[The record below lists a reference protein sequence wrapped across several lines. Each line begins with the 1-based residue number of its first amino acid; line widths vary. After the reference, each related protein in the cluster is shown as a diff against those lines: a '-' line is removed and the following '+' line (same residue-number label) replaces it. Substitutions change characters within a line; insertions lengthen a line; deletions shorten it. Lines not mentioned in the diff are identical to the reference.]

1 MAARNRPRNGLAKED
16 RDDAHEERSM
26 WEQIIRDLEKCKTI
40 NDRAKE
46 VTALILEKEEVVKKC
61 KRSKLLLRPFIAC
74 FRRSFF
80 LQSHLSRLCL

>member
-26 WEQIIRDLEKCKTI
+26 WEQIIRDLEKCKTL

-61 KRSKLLLRPFIAC
+61 KPSKLLLRPCIAC
-74 FRRSFF
+74 FRCS
-80 LQSHLSRLCL
+80 S